1 MTVAVHRISGNLTI
15 ETVAQLFDRGLDFAG
30 NHALV
35 VDLEQVLTVDSAA
48 VSLLLAWVRQAQ
60 GNSLD
65 LSFTNTPENLLNL
78 ANLYGVTEMLPLQ
91 SDQSD

>member
-1 MTVAVHRISGNLTI
+1 MTVTVHQISGNLTI
-15 ETVAQLFDRGLDFAG
+15 ETVAQLFDCGLDFAEKKS
-30 NHALV
+30 LV

-60 GNSLD
+60 GNGLD
-65 LSFTNTPENLLNL
+65 LSFTNIPENLLSL

-91 SDQSD
+91 SNQSV

>member
-1 MTVAVHRISGNLTI
+1 MTAAVLRISGNLTI
-15 ETVAQLFDRGLDFAG
+15 ETVTRLFEGGLDFAG
-30 NHALV
+30 KNSLV

-60 GNSLD
+60 NNGLD
-65 LSFTNTPENLLNL
+65 LSFTNTPTNLLSL

-91 SDQSD
+91 SNQSV